1 MKKILF
7 ILFALSLSV
16 SKLCL
21 AADHN
26 TEDIL
31 SWLKLSPKVATQESV
46 TSLLGMPASIEESK
60 KWTRWHYV
68 KGNTDLTILW
78 NNKSDQLDKFS
89 FNSAPVEK
97 TAFDTRVSRRLKS
110 GTTDIMQ
117 AVKILGV
124 PKNMT
129 IKAVTQ
135 EMHYAYSNS
144 VLRLFF
150 RNGTLVDFTLLC
162 STNG

>member
-7 ILFALSLSV
+7 LLFALSIAV
-16 SKLCL
+16 SKSCF
-21 AADHN
+21 ATDHN
-26 TEDIL
+26 TEDL
-31 SWLKLSPKVATQESV
+31 LAWMKLSPKVATQESV
-46 TSLLGMPASIEESK
+46 TSLLGKPASIEESK
-60 KWTRWHYV
+60 KRTLWHYV
-68 KGNTDLTILW
+68 KGNTDLTISW
-78 NNKSDQLDKFS
+78 NNKSDQLEKFS
-89 FNSAPVEK
+89 FNCVPVEK
-97 TAFDTRVSRRLKS
+97 SAFDTRLSRRLKS

-162 STNG
+162 STKS